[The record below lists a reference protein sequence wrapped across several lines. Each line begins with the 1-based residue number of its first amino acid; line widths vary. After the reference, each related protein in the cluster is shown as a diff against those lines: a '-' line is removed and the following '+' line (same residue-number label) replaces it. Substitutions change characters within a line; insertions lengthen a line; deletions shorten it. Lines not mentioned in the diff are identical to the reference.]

1 MLQQIEERLR
11 RENPDLGD
19 FLAGRSAL
27 RRPRAVIG
35 AIYLVLPV
43 IVVLGLA
50 LDVAVVVVAG
60 VVAAPLIPGQCM
72 AADPPSLPL
81 SRASTGGSAAC

>member
-1 MLQQIEERLR
+1 MHPAERSMLQQIEERLR
-11 RENPDLGD
+11 RENPDLD
-19 FLAGRSAL
+19 AFLAGRSAL

-50 LDVAVVVVAG
+50 LDVAVLVVAG
-60 VVAAPLIPGQCM
+60 VVAAPLIPVS
-72 AADPPSLPL
+72 AWLL
-81 SRASTGGSAAC
+81 IRRRSR